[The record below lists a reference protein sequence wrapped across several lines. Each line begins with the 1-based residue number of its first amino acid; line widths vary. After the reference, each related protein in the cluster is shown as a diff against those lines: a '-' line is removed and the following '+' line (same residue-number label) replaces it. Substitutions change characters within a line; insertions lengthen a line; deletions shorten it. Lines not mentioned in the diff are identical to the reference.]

1 MAISMHAD
9 RPVGG
14 AFAPRRAASAQYFL
28 AKPRYRRDLPP
39 RARTAALES
48 SRVER
53 RLFRGENAMLKGV
66 NWIAVIIAV
75 VLLQVLGFLWFG
87 PVFGKA
93 WAAAMGKTGDMS
105 GGSNMLMALG
115 AVNTLICVVGLA
127 WLLGKVGAATL
138 GAAITTSVTAW
149 FFFSFTT
156 SSLEYIYMGMSLQL
170 LELNAGYLLVA
181 FVLAGATLNLVKF
194 GAPAAATA

>member
-1 MAISMHAD
+1 
-9 RPVGG
+9 
-14 AFAPRRAASAQYFL
+14 
-28 AKPRYRRDLPP
+28 
-39 RARTAALES
+39 
-48 SRVER
+48 
-53 RLFRGENAMLKGV
+53 MLKGV

-93 WAAAMGKTGDMS
+93 WAAAMGKTGDMA

-115 AVNTLICVVGLA
+115 AVNTLICVIGLA
-127 WLLGKVGAATL
+127 WLLGKLGAGTL
-138 GAAITTSVTAW
+138 GAAITTSVAAW
-149 FFFSFTT
+149 FFFSLTT

-170 LELNAGYLLVA
+170 LELNAGYLLVS

-194 GAPAAATA
+194 GAPATAAA

>member
-1 MAISMHAD
+1 
-9 RPVGG
+9 
-14 AFAPRRAASAQYFL
+14 
-28 AKPRYRRDLPP
+28 
-39 RARTAALES
+39 
-48 SRVER
+48 
-53 RLFRGENAMLKGV
+53 MLKGV

-115 AVNTLICVVGLA
+115 AVNTLICVTGLA
-127 WLLGKVGAATL
+127 WLLNKVGAGTL
-138 GAAITTSVTAW
+138 GAAITTSVAAW
-149 FFFSFTT
+149 FFFSLTT

-170 LELNAGYLLVA
+170 LELNAGYLLVS

-194 GAPAAATA
+194 GAPAAAAAA